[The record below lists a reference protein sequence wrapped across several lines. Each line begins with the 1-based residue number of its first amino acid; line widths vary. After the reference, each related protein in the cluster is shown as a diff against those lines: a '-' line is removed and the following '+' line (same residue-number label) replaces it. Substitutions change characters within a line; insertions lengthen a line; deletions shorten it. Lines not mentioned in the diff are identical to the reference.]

1 MAKSLLSIEM
11 VNKNTIYHRYLENG
25 SRQEEY
31 IEFKPF
37 CGVPSNKESSIKTLY
52 NKPLELRQFDNISEF
67 KKWVKENEEYIDIYG
82 NIRPEYMFLASTY
95 PKEIPI
101 QWEDMRIDNI
111 DIEVVREDGFPDSD
125 LAEWPVTAITIQD
138 IIKKTYT
145 TFGYK
150 KNYKNNDSENI
161 NYIHCDNEK
170 DLLEKYVIYCRER
183 RADIITGWNIVNFD
197 IPYLVNRIIK
207 ILGKN
212 WAKKISPVGKL
223 RQRVYKDTFD
233 NEVSTYDI
241 LGTVI
246 YDYMELYSKFQME
259 PRDGKSLEVIAQAEL
274 GKGKLNYKEG
284 DNRSLTEL
292 YHNDFQTYIDYNIRD
307 TELVGLIDDK
317 RQYLRL
323 AINMTY
329 MAKCLFQDIFGT
341 VGIWDAYLYN
351 VLLNKKILCSPRKT
365 NIKSSFP
372 GGWVEKPRKGL
383 NGWNMVFDIAS
394 SYPNSIISYNISTET
409 VIEFNSLPQ
418 ELKSLADS
426 IRPYYAEDK
435 FVWMINDNVYD
446 VNWLEENA
454 KPLLTKYNICMTPWG
469 EFFKRDE
476 IGFIPEVVD
485 TIFKSRKKVKQK
497 MKKIDF
503 NSNEYDALNAQQ
515 MAFKTLMNSLYG
527 AMSNIWFRYFDI
539 RMAGSI
545 TSAGQASVKG
555 SAKYINDEIKG
566 LKSIYTDTDSLF
578 VDMQPIIDQRFKNK
592 KHTFIDEHDF
602 CMKMARQVVEPKLEE
617 FFDRLTKGLNTFTN
631 TLVMEAEVLADA
643 WISVEKKKYSMR
655 IINDEGEE
663 FFNRETLELGKW
675 NFDKTKFQPG
685 KVKLKT
691 KGLSLI
697 QSTTPQF
704 TRSKLKQSIELIFQH
719 RNEQIIK
726 DKFKEWKDEFM
737 TLPFEEV
744 SMPRGVSIFNKYVEN
759 PAGAQAH
766 VRASMAF
773 NKALIDLGLDKDYQP
788 INQGDK
794 IRYAYIKVPNIFGIE
809 VMAIKDKMPELINK
823 NIKVDWDIQWQKCF
837 TSQLEK
843 IFETIGWNMSEDD
856 VSLEDF
862 FS

>member
-1 MAKSLLSIEM
+1 MSKSLLSIEM

-25 SRQEEY
+25 SREEEY

-37 CGVPSNKESSIKTLY
+37 CGVITDKKSSIKTLY
-52 NKPLELRQFDNISEF
+52 NKPLELRKFDNISEF
-67 KKWVKENEEYIDIYG
+67 KKWTRENEDYIDIYG
-82 NIRPEYMFLASTY
+82 NIRPEYMFLSSVY
-95 PKEIPI
+95 REEIPL
-101 QWEDMRIDNI
+101 QWDDMRIDNF
-111 DIEVVREDGFPDSD
+111 DIEVVREDGFPDAQIAD
-125 LAEWPVTAITIQD
+125 WPVTAITIQD
-138 IIKKTYT
+138 VIKKTYT
-145 TFGYK
+145 TFGF
-150 KNYKNNDSENI
+150 KNYVNHDQKRI
-161 NYIHCDNEK
+161 NYIHCDDEK
-170 DLLEKYVIYCRER
+170 DLLKKYIAYCVER
-183 RADIITGWNIVNFD
+183 RPDILTGWNIVNFD
-197 IPYLVNRIIK
+197 IPYMVNRIK
-207 ILGKN
+207 KVLGKS
-212 WAKKISPVGKL
+212 WANKISPIGKL
-223 RQRVYKDTFD
+223 RAREYKDTFE
-233 NEVSTYDI
+233 NEINTYDI

-246 YDYMELYSKFQME
+246 YDYMELYSKFQFE

-274 GKGKLNYKEG
+274 GKGKLDYKKG

-317 RQYLRL
+317 RGYLRL

-329 MAKCLFQDIFGT
+329 MAKCLFSDVFGT

-351 VLLNKKILCSPRKT
+351 ILLNKKILCPPRKT

-372 GGWVEKPRKGL
+372 GGWVEKPHKGL

-409 VIEFNSLPQ
+409 IIEFSSLPK
-418 ELKSLADS
+418 ELQNLADS
-426 IRPYYAEDK
+426 IRPFYSQGEST
-435 FVWMINDNVYD
+435 WLINDKIYD
-446 VNWLEENA
+446 VDWLEENA
-454 KPLLTKYNICMTPWG
+454 KELLEKYDLCMTPWG
-469 EFFKRDE
+469 EFFRRNE

-485 TIFKSRKKVKQK
+485 KIFKSRKKVKGE
-497 MKKIDF
+497 MKTIDF
-503 NSNEYDALNAQQ
+503 SSNEYAALNAQQ

-545 TSAGQASVKG
+545 TCAGQASVKG
-555 SAKYINDEIKG
+555 SSKYIQDNIKG
-566 LKSIYTDTDSLF
+566 MKNFYTDTDSIFL
-578 VDMQPIIDQRFKNK
+578 DLQPFIDARFKNK
-592 KHTFIDEHDF
+592 EHTFVDEHDF
-602 CMKMARQVVEPKLEE
+602 CMKLSTQLVEPKLTE

-631 TLVMEAEVLADA
+631 TLTMESEVLADA

-675 NFDKTKFQPG
+675 NFDKTEFEVG

-704 TRSKLKQSIELIFQH
+704 SRSKLKQSLELIFQY
-719 RNEQIIK
+719 RDQEVIK

-737 TLPFEEV
+737 TLPFEEI
-744 SMPRGVSIFNKYVEN
+744 SMPRGVTIFNKYVEN

-766 VRASMAF
+766 VRSAIAF
-773 NKALIDLGLDKDYQP
+773 NKALIDLKLDKTFQK

-794 IRYAYIKVPNIFGIE
+794 IRYAYIEVPNIFGIE
-809 VMAIKDKMPELINK
+809 VMAVKDKMPELINN
-823 NIKVDWDIQWQKCF
+823 NIKVNWDIQWQKCF

-843 IFETIGWNMSEDD
+843 IFETIGWNISEDD